1 MAGARSAGP
10 PSWATGGCRRSP
22 LPTLLA
28 RGLEALR
35 AACDAIGRA
44 RLPVVALSLPS
55 LLRLD
60 APGATAGRR
69 SLQSPAEAIEIL
81 GRFEQLGVDHVALGF
96 PMPDEHVYLDQIA
109 YFGTE
114 VLPAFTR

>member
-1 MAGARSAGP
+1 MPRATRSGGLAC
-10 PSWATGGCRRSP
+10 PSSPCRCRRS
-22 LPTLLA
+22 
-28 RGLEALR
+28 
-35 AACDAIGRA
+35 
-44 RLPVVALSLPS
+44 
-55 LLRLD
+55 LRLD

-69 SLQSPAEAIEIL
+69 ALQSPAEAIDIL

-114 VLPAFTR
+114 VLPAFARAEARGAVEPRR